1 MAENT
6 IENKNEVEVVDT
18 DAVKDESNSID
29 IEVDVSEV
37 EKSTSQTTD
46 ELHTELE
53 SVKAESAKNLNGW
66 QRAAA
71 DLANFKRRQLEQ
83 TSRQRED
90 TIGYIM
96 AQIFPVLDDF
106 DLAFKNV
113 PEGID
118 EQQTNWVEGFRLVQR
133 KLLKVLED
141 NQVNSINTEG
151 EFDPN
156 LHEAITFE
164 VSPDHVTNAIIAE
177 LRKGYI
183 FGKRVLRPSLVR
195 VAQ

>member
-1 MAENT
+1 MSK
-6 IENKNEVEVVDT
+6 NK
-18 DAVKDESNSID
+18 KRGPRSH
-29 IEVDVSEV
+29 EVDVSEV